1 MRILFLSSIYPR
13 PYTRTLGVYCHA
25 LCRALAVRH
34 EVRVVSPVGWV
45 ERLRRGDPGRTP
57 APAGDPPCAFPWYFY
72 PPKVLRSSYG
82 WFMWRS
88 VRRPVLRALR
98 EFAPDCVLSYW
109 LHPDGEAAVRA
120 ARAAGVPSAVIVGGS
135 DALLLPRDPRRRRSI
150 GRVLHEADALITVSR
165 GLRDKV
171 VELGAPASKV
181 HVIYQGIDRG
191 LFAPGDRAAARARLG
206 LPAGRKALLW
216 VGAMVPVKALDV
228 LLEGCARLR
237 RTRNDFHLY
246 LVGDGP
252 LRSALAAR
260 AEAADLAGC
269 VTFVG
274 PLAHDRLPDWYRA
287 ADLTVLP
294 SWSEGIP
301 NVLRESLA
309 CGTPFVATRVGD
321 IAEFCPEAEVELV
334 PPGDPVALAEA
345 LGDALS
351 GRGVRPTPSR
361 PAGWDEYADEVAALL
376 RRLGT
381 GASRCPAERCR
392 APGPV
397 GAGAGA

>member
-13 PYTRTLGVYCHA
+13 QYTRTLGVYCHA

-34 EVRVVSPVGWV
+34 DVRVVAPVGWV
-45 ERLRRGDPGRTP
+45 ERLRRGDPAR
-57 APAGDPPCAFPWYFY
+57 APAATGDPPCEFVWYFY

-88 VRRPVLRALR
+88 VRQPVVRALR
-98 EFAPDCVLSYW
+98 DFAPDCVLSYW

-120 ARAAGVPSAVIVGGS
+120 ARSSDIPSAVIVGGS
-135 DALLLPRDPRRRRSI
+135 DALLLPRDPARRRSI
-150 GRVLHEADALITVSR
+150 KRVLDEADALITVSC
-165 GLRDKV
+165 GLRNKV

-181 HVIYQGIDRG
+181 HVIYQGIERG

-206 LPAGRKALLW
+206 LPLAGKALLW

-228 LLEGCARLR
+228 LLDALARLR
-237 RTRNDFHLY
+237 RTRDDFHLY

-260 AEAADLAGC
+260 AAADDLAGC
-269 VTFVG
+269 VTFVD
-274 PLAHDRLPDWYRA
+274 PLAHVQLPDWYRA

-321 IAEFCPEAEVELV
+321 IAEFCPEADAELV
-334 PPGDPVALAEA
+334 PPGDPTALA
-345 LGDALS
+345 DALDNALA
-351 GRGVRPTPSR
+351 GRGVRPTLSR
-361 PAGWDEYADEVAALL
+361 PAGWDEYADEVASLL
-376 RRLGT
+376 DGLQSGRPWR
-381 GASRCPAERCR
+381 PADQRP
-392 APGPV
+392 AQSAV
-397 GAGAGA
+397 GAGA